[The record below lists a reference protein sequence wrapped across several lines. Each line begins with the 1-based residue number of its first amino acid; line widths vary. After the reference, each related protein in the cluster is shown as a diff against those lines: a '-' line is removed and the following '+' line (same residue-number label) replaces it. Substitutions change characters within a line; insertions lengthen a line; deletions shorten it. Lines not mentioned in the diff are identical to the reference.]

1 MHRTLLHPCVCV
13 NQPYTVTI
21 YTHTHTH
28 IHWLIPSSPR
38 LFSLGNPRSFG
49 IVKNLVTLSSNQLP
63 RLMLQLLQGLFLVR
77 LSRLKMATHIPDE
90 APQRT
95 TPVQL
100 RLRLRL
106 QPMPK
111 YNMACALPIFF
122 FSLYCCRHFSC
133 CCCCFW
139 GWFSLAVNTY
149 FMFSP
154 VGDFFR
160 GH

>member
-1 MHRTLLHPCVCV
+1 MLLIMDHGQRRMDESIVGTGRCCTLACVLI
-13 NQPYTVTI
+13 NHTRYPYTR
-21 YTHTHTH
+21 THTHTSTLANP
-28 IHWLIPSSPR
+28 IVPL

-100 RLRLRL
+100 RLRL

-122 FSLYCCRHFSC
+122 
-133 CCCCFW
+133 
-139 GWFSLAVNTY
+139 
-149 FMFSP
+149 
-154 VGDFFR
+154 
-160 GH
+160 